1 MVSDEAERPSFQGC
15 VCGRGVGGINTL
27 KENEMKYSK
36 FGTDVKSFQDE
47 IIIKESVL
55 GYIKN
60 KEKVQA
66 SSITK
71 DNRFKNFQT

>member
-1 MVSDEAERPSFQGC
+1 
-15 VCGRGVGGINTL
+15 
-27 KENEMKYSK
+27 MKYSK

-60 KEKVQA
+60 KEKV
-66 SSITK
+66 
-71 DNRFKNFQT
+71 